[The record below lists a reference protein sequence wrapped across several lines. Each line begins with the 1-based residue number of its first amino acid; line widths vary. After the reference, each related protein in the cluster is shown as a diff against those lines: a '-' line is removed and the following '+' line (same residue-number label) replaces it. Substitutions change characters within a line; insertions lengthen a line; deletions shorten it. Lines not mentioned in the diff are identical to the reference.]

1 MKKHTFFFNVM
12 VLLMVLLWEALTA
25 AQAGAQTAHDA
36 TVDAL
41 VLFPGDARSIELEYD
56 DTLGNPDSYHVALIA
71 AMAPDQEIHQLTIN
85 LSPRGDV
92 GPEIGYFSWGI
103 FFSFTGGIF
112 DFIEVLDP
120 KFTYGFNSVNY
131 IVDVNPY
138 VSLGLLFS
146 AATTKF
152 SHFDFPLEMTM
163 TLTLSN

>member
-1 MKKHTFFFNVM
+1 MKHYKTTLNIIS
-12 VLLMVLLWEALTA
+12 LIAIIWCLQLDRIAD
-25 AQAGAQTAHDA
+25 AQTAHDA
-36 TVDAL
+36 TIETII
-41 VLFPGDARSIELEYD
+41 LFPGDARSIEFEYN

-103 FFSFTGGIF
+103 FFSYTGGVF
-112 DFIEVLDP
+112 DFVEMLDP

-131 IVDVNPY
+131 LVDVNPY
-138 VSLGLLFS
+138 VSIGMLFS
-146 AATTKF
+146 AASVEF